1 MQQKRAWRLGWR
13 RDHIPPAIGPVIRWP
28 CCGARIARMVRR
40 KRQGRRPSPTN
51 PNYIQSRWSL
61 SNRTRHRTRQ
71 RRSRQSRRLPSLLW
85 RRIPQD
91 RSNRPLLPELPA
103 AEPVPTQKP
112 APPAPQPVAQS
123 ATPARSETA
132 PEPVSRMPDA
142 ASAAPAPSQIKPP
155 KPHNPTR
162 ASVPAPPARTAPQ
175 AAGPVRRG
183 PDDGPTERATADQRA
198 VRRSGG
204 GTDRRPS
211 ASCHCCHPAN
221 AAADQRGVPRRTH
234 AWLERH
240 KIYPAAARQRGE
252 QGSAV
257 LRFRVGRD
265 GRILAYQL
273 VRSTGYAALDAAVD
287 EMMRG
292 ATLPPFPASMT
303 QPEIAV
309 SVPIRFS
316 LSG

>member
-1 MQQKRAWRLGWR
+1 
-13 RDHIPPAIGPVIRWP
+13 
-28 CCGARIARMVRR
+28 
-40 KRQGRRPSPTN
+40 
-51 PNYIQSRWSL
+51 
-61 SNRTRHRTRQ
+61 
-71 RRSRQSRRLPSLLW
+71 
-85 RRIPQD
+85 
-91 RSNRPLLPELPA
+91 
-103 AEPVPTQKP
+103 
-112 APPAPQPVAQS
+112 
-123 ATPARSETA
+123 
-132 PEPVSRMPDA
+132 MPDA

-162 ASVPAPPARTAPQ
+162 ASVPAPPARTARKPPARFDADPTMARQNAPPQ
-175 AAGPVRRG
+175 ISAP
-183 PDDGPTERATADQRA
+183 
-198 VRRSGG
+198 SGA
-204 GTDRRPS
+204 P
-211 ASCHCCHPAN
+211 
-221 AAADQRGVPRRTH
+221 AAAQIAALPPPAAVAIPQTPPQISAEYRGALS